1 MKYILVVDDEQDILE
16 TIVDS
21 LEIEF
26 GDDEVEIQRALNGV
40 EAMKLFNSDQK
51 FDLVVTDLNMPEMDG
66 IELTENIR
74 KVQTDIPV
82 IVFTGHGDL
91 EEQEKLNGLGVT
103 AMIKKPYVED
113 LIEQVSS
120 SLNKQLLR

>member
-1 MKYILVVDDEQDILE
+1 MKYILVVDDEPDILE

-26 GDDEVEIQRALNGV
+26 DASEVKIEQAINGV
-40 EAMKLFNSDQK
+40 EALKVIKGDTK
-51 FDLVVTDLNMPEMDG
+51 FDLIVTDLNMPEMDG

-74 KVQTDIPV
+74 KLNNNVAV

-91 EEQEKLNGLGVT
+91 EEKERLSALGVT
-103 AMIKKPYVED
+103 AMVKKPYVEE
-113 LIEQVSS
+113 LIEEVTKSIG
-120 SLNKQLLR
+120 N